1 MNPLRVLLPHDRR
14 EPAAP
19 MRGDY
24 VLPPRDTTIVK
35 CKIVRACW
43 VTLRE
48 NEPWQSVKP
57 GQILQVPRWL
67 ANELFY
73 CGQASLL

>member
-1 MNPLRVLLPHDRR
+1 MRFPDRTIDTSRDYKMPPKDMTVVKVQVLR
-14 EPAAP
+14 
-19 MRGDY
+19 G
-24 VLPPRDTTIVK
+24 
-35 CKIVRACW
+35 CW

-48 NEPWQSVKP
+48 GEPWQSVKP